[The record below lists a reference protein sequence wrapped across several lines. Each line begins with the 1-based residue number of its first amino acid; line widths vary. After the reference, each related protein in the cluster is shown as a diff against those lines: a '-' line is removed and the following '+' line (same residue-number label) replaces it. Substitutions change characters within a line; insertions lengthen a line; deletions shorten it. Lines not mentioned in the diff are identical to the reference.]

1 MGLPQHEN
9 PLALLMFNVCVDPGQ
24 VILVM
29 LMLGLMYLLRQ
40 LRNDWPAW
48 SRQLPDYGIGSM
60 VAI

>member
-29 LMLGLMYLLRQ
+29 LMLGLMYFLRQ
-40 LRNDWPAW
+40 LRNDWPAR